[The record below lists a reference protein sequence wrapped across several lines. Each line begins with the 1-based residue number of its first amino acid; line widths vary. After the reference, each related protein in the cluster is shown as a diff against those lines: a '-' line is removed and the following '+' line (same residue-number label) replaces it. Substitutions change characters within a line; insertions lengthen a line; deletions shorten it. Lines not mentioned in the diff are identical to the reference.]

1 MVWISCVLGKSNQKY
16 TGFLRKRNFKQIF
29 YLNNLKKKNMPMK
42 ISYFCLYLFAE
53 FNDFCSQYHFPSY
66 VKYYVNESIRINYIP
81 ACYWAP
87 QKV

>member
-1 MVWISCVLGKSNQKY
+1 MK
-16 TGFLRKRNFKQIF
+16 
-29 YLNNLKKKNMPMK
+29 NLKKKNMPMK
-42 ISYFCLYLFAE
+42 ISYFCLYIFAE